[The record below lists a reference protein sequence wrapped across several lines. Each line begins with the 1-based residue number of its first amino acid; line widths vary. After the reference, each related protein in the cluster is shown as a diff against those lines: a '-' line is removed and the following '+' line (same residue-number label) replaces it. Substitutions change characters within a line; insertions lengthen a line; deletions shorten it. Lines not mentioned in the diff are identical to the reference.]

1 MSGAREQ
8 VSRLLA
14 LVPYLQ
20 TRTDVS
26 LAQVA
31 ADFGVRPDQIM
42 KDLKVLWMCGLPG
55 LTPDKMIEVDFE
67 AIEDDPDGVVRID
80 NADFLSRPV
89 RLGSSEASALIVAL
103 RALREGSPEASHEVI
118 DRCLVKLEDA
128 DGERHGHRRRSRCT
142 CRGRPWPSGTRRCWP
157 RRSAATGRPGS
168 TTTCPPATR
177 PPSAPSTRCELLA
190 SEGHDYLDAWCHLAQ
205 ARRLFRLDRMHAV
218 EIVDE
223 PRQEHDLTPRDLS
236 DGLFEPGP
244 DDVEAVLHLERYA
257 RWVADYYPVD
267 SVEELGEGRLVVT
280 PARRRPSLAGPA
292 GPARRPRP
300 DHRGT
305 GRAGRGGRAHGAG
318 HAGPLRPGLS
328 VCHLRG
334 QRGGR
339 DQDSAGANKTGW
351 LRTKLWSQAPSF
363 TARVVKLTPQP
374 GPAGSAQDGG
384 VAWPP

>member
-31 ADFGVRPDQIM
+31 ADFGVRPEQIM

-55 LTPDKMIEVDFE
+55 LTPDKMIDVDFG
-67 AIEDDPDGVVRID
+67 AIEDDPEGVVRID

-103 RALREGSPEASHEVI
+103 RALREGSPDSSHEVI

-128 DGERHGHRRRSRCT
+128 T
-142 CRGRPWPSGTRRCWP
+142 ASGTATPQVEVHLP
-157 RRSAATGRPGS
+157 RS
-168 TTTCPPATR
+168 PATIR
-177 PPSAPSTRCELLA
+177 HAGLLERAIASNRQARIDYYVPTRDETTQRTVDPLELLTG
-190 SEGHDYLDAWCHLAQ
+190 EGHDYLDAWCHLAQ

-223 PRQEHDLTPRDLS
+223 PRQEHDLSPRDLS
-236 DGLFEPGP
+236 EGLFEAGP

-267 SVEELGEGRLVVT
+267 AVEELGDGRLE
-280 PARRRPSLAGPA
+280 ARLRVGDPRWLVRLA
-292 GPARRPRP
+292 
-300 DHRGT
+300 
-305 GRAGRGGRAHGAG
+305 
-318 HAGPLRPGLS
+318 LRVAPGLTVVEPPELS
-328 VCHLRG
+328 REVARTAQATLALY
-334 QRGGR
+334 
-339 DQDSAGANKTGW
+339 DAG
-351 LRTKLWSQAPSF
+351 
-363 TARVVKLTPQP
+363 
-374 GPAGSAQDGG
+374 
-384 VAWPP
+384 

>member
-31 ADFGVRPDQIM
+31 ADFAVRPEQIM

-55 LTPDKMIEVDFE
+55 LTPDKMIDVDFG

-103 RALREGSPEASHEVI
+103 RALREGSPVSSHEVI

-128 DGERHGHRRRSRCT
+128 T
-142 CRGRPWPSGTRRCWP
+142 ASGTAPPQVAVHLTQSALAQQHATVLHEAIRTNRQARLDYYVPTRDETTRRTVDP
-157 RRSAATGRPGS
+157 L
-168 TTTCPPATR
+168 
-177 PPSAPSTRCELLA
+177 ELLN

-218 EIVDE
+218 EIVDA

-236 DGLFEPGP
+236 EGLFEPGP
-244 DDVEAVLHLERYA
+244 DDVEAVMHLERYA

-267 SVEELGEGRLVVT
+267 SVEELGDGRLEARLHVADTRWLVRLALRLAPAVTVVE
-280 PARRRPSLAGPA
+280 PVELREEIARTARATLALYDPA
-292 GPARRPRP
+292 G
-300 DHRGT
+300 
-305 GRAGRGGRAHGAG
+305 
-318 HAGPLRPGLS
+318 
-328 VCHLRG
+328 
-334 QRGGR
+334 
-339 DQDSAGANKTGW
+339 
-351 LRTKLWSQAPSF
+351 
-363 TARVVKLTPQP
+363 
-374 GPAGSAQDGG
+374 
-384 VAWPP
+384 

>member
-31 ADFGVRPDQIM
+31 ADFGVRPEQIM

-55 LTPDKMIEVDFE
+55 LTPDKMIDVDFG
-67 AIEDDPDGVVRID
+67 AIEDDPEGVVRID

-103 RALREGSPEASHEVI
+103 RALREGSPESSHEVI

-128 DGERHGHRRRSRCT
+128 T
-142 CRGRPWPSGTRRCWP
+142 
-157 RRSAATGRPGS
+157 ATGTATPPVAVHLQQSPASVRHAAVLERAIGS
-168 TTTCPPATR
+168 NRQARLAYYVPTRDETTQRTVDPL
-177 PPSAPSTRCELLA
+177 ELLTA
-190 SEGHDYLDAWCHLAQ
+190 DGHDYLDAWCHLAQ

-218 EIVDE
+218 EVVDE

-236 DGLFEPGP
+236 EGLFAPGP
-244 DDVEAVLHLERYA
+244 ADVEAVLHLERYA

-267 SVEELGEGRLVVT
+267 SVEELGAGRLEARLRVGDPRWLVRLALRVAPGITVVE
-280 PARRRPSLAGPA
+280 PAQ
-292 GPARRPRP
+292 
-300 DHRGT
+300 
-305 GRAGRGGRAHGAG
+305 
-318 HAGPLRPGLS
+318 LRQEVS
-328 VCHLRG
+328 R
-334 QRGGR
+334 
-339 DQDSAGANKTGW
+339 
-351 LRTKLWSQAPSF
+351 
-363 TARVVKLTPQP
+363 TARATL
-374 GPAGSAQDGG
+374 ALYDS
-384 VAWPP
+384 